1 MKKIF
6 SVFAMLVLLLT
17 IAPFGLVSAQE
28 TTTQASSSSVLQS
41 NNPATVTSETYGNGN
56 ISLQKADTYL
66 DLTVHKYGGLLAEWD
81 YKNPGK
87 VVTKVDLIMT
97 LEYREDFLH
106 SWKTVD
112 TVKYSYP
119 GGLGAGE
126 HNERTFYPDQKGT
139 YRVYLSGNIYHNQ
152 GGTNIQLWSASRAYD
167 PKIIISN
174 DPDKIELK

>member
-1 MKKIF
+1 
-6 SVFAMLVLLLT
+6 
-17 IAPFGLVSAQE
+17 
-28 TTTQASSSSVLQS
+28 
-41 NNPATVTSETYGNGN
+41 
-56 ISLQKADTYL
+56 
-66 DLTVHKYGGLLAEWD
+66 
-81 YKNPGK
+81 
-87 VVTKVDLIMT
+87 MT

-112 TVKYSYP
+112 TVRYNYR

-139 YRVYLSGNIYHNQ
+139 YRVYLSGNIYHAQ
-152 GGTNIQLWSASRAYD
+152 GGTNIQKWSTARAYD